1 MFTCLDPPMWQV
13 MKYESGA
20 AEVDHRC
27 TANRSVSFKR
37 NVSKHAFSVS
47 SLGASTLESDLCVYK
62 NSGNALKRD
71 IGRVLFE
78 RSALRWNIIVSHL
91 GAVRW
96 NITLSDLSANTLKCD
111 LMDTYNFF
119 KR

>member
-20 AEVDHRC
+20 AEVDHRR

-47 SLGASTLESDLCVYK
+47 SLGATTLESDLCVYK
-62 NSGNALKRD
+62 NSAMLLNVILD
-71 IGRVLFE
+71 
-78 RSALRWNIIVSHL
+78 VSYL
-91 GAVRW
+91 SAVR
-96 NITLSDLSANTLKCD
+96 SDGT
-111 LMDTYNFF
+111 
-119 KR
+119 